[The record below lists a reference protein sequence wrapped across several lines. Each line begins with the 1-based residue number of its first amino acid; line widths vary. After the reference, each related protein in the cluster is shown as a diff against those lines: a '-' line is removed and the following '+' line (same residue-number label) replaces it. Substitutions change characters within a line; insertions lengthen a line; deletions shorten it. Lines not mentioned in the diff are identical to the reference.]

1 MLPKDLKN
9 LKLKILNDETYK
21 TSKLKIPEGLLSKL
35 PSQLSGFSFK
45 LNLEMSGKLF
55 KQMITIYK
63 QLEKVN
69 LNIRDLTI

>member
-21 TSKLKIPEGLLSKL
+21 TGELKIPEGLLSKL
-35 PSQLSGFSFK
+35 PSQLSGFSLK
-45 LNLEMSGKLF
+45 LNFKMSGELF
-55 KQMITIYK
+55 KQMMVIYK

-69 LNIRDLTI
+69 LNMRDLTI

>member
-1 MLPKDLKN
+1 MLPKDLKS

>member
-21 TSKLKIPEGLLSKL
+21 TSKLKIPEGLLIKL
-35 PSQLSGFSFK
+35 PSQLSGFSLK
-45 LNLEMSGKLF
+45 LNFEMSGELF

-63 QLEKVN
+63 QLDKVN

>member
-1 MLPKDLKN
+1 MLPKDLKS

-35 PSQLSGFSFK
+35 PSQLSGFSLK
-45 LNLEMSGKLF
+45 LNFEMSGELF

-63 QLEKVN
+63 QLDKVN